1 VRLKAACLSRYSGA
15 QHSTFLSLTSKRK
28 RRAICIIA
36 QRPLIKG
43 VLSAISDTELLATL
57 RNPAGGQQATTISP
71 PEVKAMTDN
80 RADLDPSTWDPA
92 LDAVIAAPKHHKVL
106 FESERLRVL
115 EITLEPNDEEPV
127 HHHRWPSVFVFDQVQ
142 GPVHDFAPDGTQLPP
157 NRDVIKAI
165 EAWNGQGCL
174 VVNMAPQPAGRV
186 FNASGKTL
194 HGIRVEMK
202 TVQ

>member
-1 VRLKAACLSRYSGA
+1 
-15 QHSTFLSLTSKRK
+15 
-28 RRAICIIA
+28 
-36 QRPLIKG
+36 
-43 VLSAISDTELLATL
+43 
-57 RNPAGGQQATTISP
+57 
-71 PEVKAMTDN
+71 MTDN
-80 RADLDPSTWDPA
+80 RADLHPSTWDPA

-115 EITLEPNDEEPV
+115 DVTLEPNDEEPV
-127 HHHRWPSVFVFDQVQ
+127 HHHRWPSVFVFDEVQ

-165 EAWNGQGCL
+165 EAWDGQGCL

-186 FNASGKTL
+186 LNASGKTL

-202 TVQ
+202 TAQNLL

>member
-1 VRLKAACLSRYSGA
+1 
-15 QHSTFLSLTSKRK
+15 
-28 RRAICIIA
+28 
-36 QRPLIKG
+36 
-43 VLSAISDTELLATL
+43 
-57 RNPAGGQQATTISP
+57 
-71 PEVKAMTDN
+71 M
-80 RADLDPSTWDPA
+80 LDPAKDEAVHQGGPDAAVTFPVRNDYKA
-92 LDAVIAAPKHHKVL
+92 LDAVIADPKHHKVL

-115 EITLEPNDEEPV
+115 EVTLEPNDEEPV

-165 EAWNGQGCL
+165 EGWNGQGCL

-202 TVQ
+202 TAQNLF